1 MMSDGTPDNRV
12 ELQPARSP
20 RVLRHLAIGIL
31 FGVGL
36 FIVVGGIYN
45 LSYDTLGGAWVLGV
59 GLLVLFGAEV
69 LRRAN
74 VNQQRPGAIEIS
86 EEKLSIECPAVLRGP
101 IEVELG
107 NVSVAATS
115 AATADGEPG
124 VPVYGYSDEPGEGR
138 VVDRLGG
145 GPEWLPVRSLGPADT
160 SPDAILLFES
170 PVAAPEARRSS
181 AHGPRS
187 SEALGGI
194 AVCLAE
200 PEQARRVFES
210 FGLRSRIR
218 EDDLERL
225 ARIATGEIRVG
236 GAEEA
241 PA

>member
-1 MMSDGTPDNRV
+1 MDGTPANRV

-45 LSYDTLGGAWVLGV
+45 LSYDTLGGAWVLGL
-59 GLLVLFGAEV
+59 GLLVLFGAEA

-138 VVDRLGG
+138 VVDRLDG

-160 SPDAILLFES
+160 VPDAILLFES
-170 PVAAPEARRSS
+170 PVAAPEARRNS

-194 AVCLAE
+194 AVSLADA
-200 PEQARRVFES
+200 EQARRVFES

-225 ARIATGEIRVG
+225 ARIATGEIRVE
-236 GAEEA
+236 GAEEGRA
-241 PA
+241 